1 MKMNPKIQ
9 LIKASATLKR
19 YTPNAARAVEC
30 AGRVCYKSENKITKD
45 SSYAFCTNLLN
56 RKHLSVIEHAT
67 ATVHIVCDRGVS
79 HELVRHRLIAV
90 SQESTRYCNYHKKG
104 MRFIL
109 PFWVN
114 RVKMKNLCTSDWYW
128 YNAIRDSADAYNE
141 LIEGGWAPEKARS
154 VLPNSLATELVVTA
168 NLREWRHIFTMRCA
182 KDAHPQ
188 MREIMLPLLR
198 QFKETPALSVFFKD
212 FELSD
217 DGNLK

>member
-1 MKMNPKIQ
+1 MNPKIK
-9 LIKASATLKR
+9 LIKASAKLKR
-19 YTPNAARAVEC
+19 YTPNAAQAVEC
-30 AGRVCYKSENKITKD
+30 AGRVCYKSESKITKD

-56 RKHLSVIEHAT
+56 SKHLSVIEHAT

-114 RVKMKNLCTSDWYW
+114 RAEIKKLCSGSWYW
-128 YNAIRDSADAYNE
+128 YASISYSAEAYND
-141 LIEGGWAPEKARS
+141 LIEYGWVPEKART
-154 VLPNSLATELVVTA
+154 VLPNSLATELMVTA
-168 NLREWRHIFTMRCA
+168 NLREWRHIFEMRCA

-188 MREIMLPLLR
+188 MREIMLPLLC
-198 QFKETPALSVFFKD
+198 QFKGTPALSVFFKD
-212 FELSD
+212 FELSY